1 MMYGLAILLLWTIS
15 FFFAG
20 IEAGLLSV
28 DPVRLRH
35 QVKQGR
41 SAALRLDRLTKRP
54 ERLLVTVLLVTNF
67 ANILGLL
74 LLTKVLVARFGTLGF
89 ALAVVIALPIYLF
102 ILSVLPKSLF
112 RRFPFRALAALGGV
126 LEWFSI
132 LLWPVLEIGERLR
145 QLLLG
150 RRAAESGRIFIA
162 REELKQIAVQSERE
176 GSLTSTER
184 AMIHNVVDFRNVR
197 ASDVMIPISKAVTVR
212 PDTSIEEALRLSA
225 ANGVDRLPVISEE
238 GEAIG
243 LVNTL
248 DILLEDA
255 RRDSLQ
261 RYMRRIVTARDAEPA
276 YRIIQRL
283 RAARLGLAAVIDSQR
298 NLIGIVTGEDAIK
311 RLVQSVCACGGSSA
325 ISADEIVNFDQGHS
339 LRAILS
345 PDDGGVVSGSNACLQ
360 GRTSIV
366 PGLEGRLDL
375 LRPLRIIIIRRQQ
388 TAIAIPQFERGI
400 RQRISH
406 LPFR

>member
-1 MMYGLAILLLWTIS
+1 MIYGLAILLLWTIS

-35 QVKQGR
+35 QVKHR
-41 SAALRLDRLTKRP
+41 RPAALRLDRLTKRP
-54 ERLLVTVLLVTNF
+54 ERLLITVLLVTNF

-74 LLTKVLVARFGTLGF
+74 IFTKMLVARFGRPGF
-89 ALAVVIALPIYLF
+89 VLAIVIALPIYLF
-102 ILSVLPKSLF
+102 VLGVLPKSLF

-132 LLWPVLEIGERLR
+132 LLWPVLEIGERAGD
-145 QLLLG
+145 LLLR
-150 RRAAESGRIFIA
+150 RRASEPGRIFIA

-197 ASDVMIPISKAVTVR
+197 ASDVMVPLANAVTVR
-212 PDTSIEEALRLSA
+212 PDTTIEEVLRLSA
-225 ANGVDRLPVISEE
+225 VHSVDRLPVISEE
-238 GEAIG
+238 GAALG

-248 DILLEDA
+248 DILLEET
-255 RRDSLQ
+255 RRESLA
-261 RYMRRIVTARDAEPA
+261 RYMRRIVIARDAEPA

-311 RLVQSVCACGGSSA
+311 RLVQSV
-325 ISADEIVNFDQGHS
+325 
-339 LRAILS
+339 
-345 PDDGGVVSGSNACLQ
+345 
-360 GRTSIV
+360 
-366 PGLEGRLDL
+366 
-375 LRPLRIIIIRRQQ
+375 
-388 TAIAIPQFERGI
+388 
-400 RQRISH
+400 
-406 LPFR
+406 

>member
-1 MMYGLAILLLWTIS
+1 MIYALSIFLLWTIS

-35 QVKQGR
+35 QVKQGKP
-41 SAALRLDRLTKRP
+41 AALRLDRLTKRP

-74 LLTKVLVARFGTLGF
+74 LLTKLLVAQFQTLGF
-89 ALAVVIALPIYLF
+89 LLALVIALPIYLF
-102 ILSVLPKSLF
+102 VLSVLPKSLF

-132 LLWPVLEIGERLR
+132 LLWPILEIGERAR
-145 QLLLG
+145 RLLL
-150 RRAAESGRIFIA
+150 RRRVAESGRIFIA

-197 ASDVMIPISKAVTVR
+197 AADVMVPLEKAVTLT
-212 PDTSIEEALRLSA
+212 PDTPIEEALRLSA
-225 ANGVDRLPVISEE
+225 VHSVDRLPVISAD

-243 LVNTL
+243 LVNAL
-248 DILLEDA
+248 DILFDET
-255 RRDSLQ
+255 RRESLG

-298 NLIGIVTGEDAIK
+298 KLIGIVTGEDAIK
-311 RLVQSVCACGGSSA
+311 RLVQV
-325 ISADEIVNFDQGHS
+325 
-339 LRAILS
+339 
-345 PDDGGVVSGSNACLQ
+345 
-360 GRTSIV
+360 GR
-366 PGLEGRLDL
+366 
-375 LRPLRIIIIRRQQ
+375 
-388 TAIAIPQFERGI
+388 F
-400 RQRISH
+400 
-406 LPFR
+406 

>member
-1 MMYGLAILLLWTIS
+1 MIYGLAIFLLWTIS

-35 QVKQGR
+35 HVKQR
-41 SAALRLDRLTKRP
+41 RPAALRLDRLTKRP
-54 ERLLVTVLLVTNF
+54 ERLLITVLLVTNF

-74 LLTKVLVARFGTLGF
+74 LLTKLLVAQFGTPGF
-89 ALAVVIALPIYLF
+89 ALAILIALPFYLF
-102 ILSVLPKSLF
+102 VLSVLPKTLF

-126 LEWFSI
+126 LEWISI
-132 LLWPVLEIGERLR
+132 LLWPILEIGDRAGR
-145 QLLLG
+145 LLL
-150 RRAAESGRIFIA
+150 RRRTAEPGRIFIA

-184 AMIHNVVDFRNVR
+184 A
-197 ASDVMIPISKAVTVR
+197 ADVMVPLAKAVTVQ
-212 PDTSIEEALRLSA
+212 PDTSIDEALRLCA
-225 ANGVDRLPVISEE
+225 ANNVDRLPVISAE

-248 DILLEDA
+248 DILFDET
-255 RRDSLQ
+255 RRESL
-261 RYMRRIVTARDAEPA
+261 RDYMRRIVIARDAEPA

-311 RLVQSVCACGGSSA
+311 RLVQSV
-325 ISADEIVNFDQGHS
+325 
-339 LRAILS
+339 
-345 PDDGGVVSGSNACLQ
+345 
-360 GRTSIV
+360 
-366 PGLEGRLDL
+366 
-375 LRPLRIIIIRRQQ
+375 
-388 TAIAIPQFERGI
+388 
-400 RQRISH
+400 
-406 LPFR
+406 

>member
-1 MMYGLAILLLWTIS
+1 MIYGLGILLLWTIS

-41 SAALRLDRLTKRP
+41 RPALRLDRLTKRP

-74 LLTKVLVARFGTLGF
+74 LLTRLLVARFGSAGF
-89 ALAVVIALPIYLF
+89 ALAVVVALPIYLF
-102 ILSVLPKSLF
+102 VLGVLPKSLF

-126 LEWFSI
+126 LEWVSI

-150 RRAAESGRIFIA
+150 RRAAETGRIFIA

-197 ASDVMIPISKAVTVR
+197 ASDVMIPIAQAVTVR
-212 PDTSIEEALRLSA
+212 PDTPLNEALRLSA

-248 DILLEDA
+248 DILLEDS

-276 YRIIQRL
+276 YRVIQRL

-311 RLVQSVCACGGSSA
+311 RLVQSV
-325 ISADEIVNFDQGHS
+325 
-339 LRAILS
+339 
-345 PDDGGVVSGSNACLQ
+345 
-360 GRTSIV
+360 
-366 PGLEGRLDL
+366 
-375 LRPLRIIIIRRQQ
+375 
-388 TAIAIPQFERGI
+388 
-400 RQRISH
+400 
-406 LPFR
+406 